1 MSEQNQEIIQSPAN
15 LPLKRKRGRPR
26 KYDLDSLSER
36 QHARRTNS
44 TNISALRLQAATS
57 SQPYPASN
65 SSHGV
70 QVIPNQVDL
79 AAFSGM
85 RPQTLPF
92 HTPSKIGVDPTA
104 HSRSASFAHYS
115 EVSPT
120 QPNSSIVSNQKTNG
134 LLGQTVCGTLDG
146 TFEAGY
152 LLTVKVG
159 DTGHV
164 LKGIVF
170 DPHRCVPI
178 SEENDIAPLIPMARP
193 IGTFYSST
201 EKPSQALVSVPVRP
215 AAASFDVAVP
225 HQRKDPST
233 KIPESSNYK
242 PSVLDINETL
252 PKIAELTPVAPQ
264 NEAVGETQAEDSLSL
279 FITNKEKPQVT
290 AVVHSEDQRGIA
302 IEPHTVAESS
312 ANIDMSDISGLDQ
325 RQQHHFEELLQG
337 NGRKLKFCILKN
349 PKASNDQL
357 SFAGS
362 MPQPS
367 EQSSDQ
373 GQFCGDPKLQDEI
386 WNL

>member
-1 MSEQNQEIIQSPAN
+1 MSEHNQEIIQSPAN

-26 KYDLDSLSER
+26 K
-36 QHARRTNS
+36 
-44 TNISALRLQAATS
+44 LQAATS
-57 SQPYPASN
+57 SQPYPATN

-79 AAFSGM
+79 AAFSDM

-104 HSRSASFAHYS
+104 HFRNASLAHYS
-115 EVSPT
+115 EVSPA
-120 QPNSSIVSNQKTNG
+120 QPNSAMASSQKTNG

-193 IGTFYSST
+193 VGTFYSPT
-201 EKPSQALVSVPVRP
+201 EKPSQALVSVPVHP

-225 HQRKDPST
+225 HQRKEPPSAL
-233 KIPESSNYK
+233 ISANQLLMPANLLQSANYK
-242 PSVLDINETL
+242 PSELDINETL
-252 PKIAELTPVAPQ
+252 PKVAEFTPVAPQ
-264 NEAVGETQAEDSLSL
+264 NAAVGETQAEDSLSS
-279 FITNKEKPQVT
+279 FITNKEKTQVT
-290 AVVHSEDQRGIA
+290 AVFHSEDQREIVM
-302 IEPHTVAESS
+302 EPHTVAESS
-312 ANIDMSDISGLDQ
+312 TNIDMADISGLDQ
-325 RQQHHFEELLQG
+325 RHHHFEELLQG
-337 NGRKLKFCILKN
+337 NM
-349 PKASNDQL
+349 S
-357 SFAGS
+357 
-362 MPQPS
+362 QPS
-367 EQSSDQ
+367 EQASDK

>member
-26 KYDLDSLSER
+26 K
-36 QHARRTNS
+36 
-44 TNISALRLQAATS
+44 LQAATS

-120 QPNSSIVSNQKTNG
+120 QPNSSIISNQKTNG

-193 IGTFYSST
+193 IGTFYSPT

-215 AAASFDVAVP
+215 AAASFDVAAP
-225 HQRKDPST
+225 HQRKEPPST

-264 NEAVGETQAEDSLSL
+264 NAAVGETQAEDSLSL

-337 NGRKLKFCILKN
+337 
-349 PKASNDQL
+349 
-357 SFAGS
+357 S

-373 GQFCGDPKLQDEI
+373 GQFCSDPKLQDEI

>member
-1 MSEQNQEIIQSPAN
+1 MSEQNQEIIQSPAT

-92 HTPSKIGVDPTA
+92 HTPKIGIDPTA
-104 HSRSASFAHYS
+104 HSRSASLAHYS
-115 EVSPT
+115 EVSST
-120 QPNSSIVSNQKTNG
+120 QPNSAITSSQKTNG

-193 IGTFYSST
+193 IGTFYSPT

-215 AAASFDVAVP
+215 AAASFDVVVP
-225 HQRKDPST
+225 DQRKEPPS
-233 KIPESSNYK
+233 KISANQLLTPAELPQSANYK

-252 PKIAELTPVAPQ
+252 PKVAELTLIAPQ
-264 NEAVGETQAEDSLSL
+264 NAAVGEIQEEDSLSP

-290 AVVHSEDQRGIA
+290 ALVHSEVQRGIY
-302 IEPHTVAESS
+302 IKPHTVAESS
-312 ANIDMSDISGLDQ
+312 ANIDMADISGLDQ
-325 RQQHHFEELLQG
+325 RQHHHFEELLQG
-337 NGRKLKFCILKN
+337 NGKKLNFCILKN
-349 PKASNDQL
+349 PRQVMIS
-357 SFAGS
+357 
-362 MPQPS
+362 
-367 EQSSDQ
+367 
-373 GQFCGDPKLQDEI
+373 
-386 WNL
+386 

>member
-26 KYDLDSLSER
+26 K
-36 QHARRTNS
+36 
-44 TNISALRLQAATS
+44 LQAATS

-115 EVSPT
+115 E
-120 QPNSSIVSNQKTNG
+120 
-134 LLGQTVCGTLDG
+134 TVCGTLDG

-337 NGRKLKFCILKN
+337 
-349 PKASNDQL
+349 
-357 SFAGS
+357 S